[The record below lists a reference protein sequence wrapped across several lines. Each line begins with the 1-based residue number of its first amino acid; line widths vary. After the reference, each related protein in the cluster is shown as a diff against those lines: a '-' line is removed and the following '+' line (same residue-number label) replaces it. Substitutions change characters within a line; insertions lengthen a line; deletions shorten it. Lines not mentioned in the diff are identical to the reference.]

1 MASLKLGRDINSA
14 TKRITYYL
22 NALGYDLSAL
32 TFEEVPM
39 NFFPSY
45 D

>member
-1 MASLKLGRDINSA
+1 MASIKLGRDINAA

-32 TFEEVPM
+32 TFEEIQQ
-39 NFFPSY
+39 NFSPSY

>member
-1 MASLKLGRDINSA
+1 MVFIKLGRDINSA
-14 TKRITYYL
+14 AERITYYL

-32 TFEEVPM
+32 IFVEIQQ
-39 NFFPSY
+39 NFSPSY